1 MQVMKFGDMKLAL
14 IPLGLIVQTQTNY
27 KKMTPEQ
34 YGALRAS
41 VEAFGWKSFAVVRE
55 LDDGTY
61 EMIDGH
67 HRLKLAEER
76 GLDELPCVILDDDSA
91 DRAPLAR
98 FSFNVAGE
106 ILPEVYLDAMR
117 ALNEQFG
124 TDETAAFTGLSQN
137 FVAGVIAQ
145 ADAAATEMLGDA
157 AASAPPAKTSAAPP
171 VGAPGAMWKLTVT
184 MHPSYE
190 QRLAKLAERMGMP
203 LDEVLGIA
211 IGNLAGSV
219 GID

>member
-1 MQVMKFGDMKLAL
+1 MQVMKFGGMKLAL
-14 IPLGLIVQTQTNY
+14 IPLGLIVQTQLNF
-27 KKMTPEQ
+27 KRMTPEQ

-41 VEAFGWKSFAVVRE
+41 IESFGWKSFAVVRE

-67 HRLKLAEER
+67 HRYQLAQER
-76 GLDELPCVILDDDSA
+76 GLDELPCVILDDNSDK
-91 DRAPLAR
+91 APLAR

-106 ILPEVYLDAMR
+106 ILPEVYLDALR
-117 ALNEQFG
+117 VLDDQYG
-124 TDETAAFTGLSQN
+124 TDDTAAFTGLSSN

-145 ADAAATEMLGDA
+145 ADAAASEALGERA
-157 AASAPPAKTSAAPP
+157 AAQNSQAESTSPSTK
-171 VGAPGAMWKLTVT
+171 PGAMWKLTVS
-184 MHPSYE
+184 MPLSYE
-190 QRLAKLAERMGMP
+190 ARMAKLAEHMGMP

-211 IGNLAGSV
+211 IANLAGSF

>member
-1 MQVMKFGDMKLAL
+1 MRFGDMKLAL

-157 AASAPPAKTSAAPP
+157 AASAAAQNSQAEPTSPTAK
-171 VGAPGAMWKLTVT
+171 PGAMWKLTVLMPPT
-184 MHPSYE
+184 YE

-203 LDEVLGIA
+203 LDQVLGIA